1 MAVTQTAQACD
12 LVIFGA
18 KGDLARRKLLPSL
31 YQLEKA
37 GQLNP
42 DTRIIGVG
50 RADWDKAAY
59 TKVVREALET
69 FMKETIDEGLWDT
82 LSARLDF
89 CNLDVND
96 TAAFSRLGAMLDQKN
111 RITINYFAMPPST
124 FGAICKGL
132 GEAKLNAKPAR
143 VVMEKPLGTSLATSQ
158 EINDQVGE
166 YFEECQVYRI
176 DHYLGKETVLN
187 LLALRFANS
196 LFVNNWDNRTIDH
209 VEITVAEEV
218 GIEGR
223 WGYFDKAGQMRD
235 MIQNHLLQILCMI
248 AMSPPSDLSADSI
261 RDEKVKV
268 LKSLRRIDRSNV
280 REKTVR
286 GQYTAGFA
294 QGKKVPG
301 YLEEEG
307 ANKSSNT
314 ETFVAIRVD
323 IDNWRWAGQ
332 MRDMIQNHLLQIL
345 CMIAMSPPSDLS
357 ADSIRDEKVKVLKSL
372 RRIDRSNVRE
382 KTVRG
387 QYTAGFAQ
395 GKKVPGYLEE
405 EGANKSSNTETFVAI
420 RVDIDNW
427 RWAGVP
433 FYLRTGKR
441 LPTKCSEVVVY
452 FKTPELNLF
461 KESWQDLPQNKL
473 TIRLQP
479 DEGVDIQVLNKVPGL
494 DHKHNLQITKL
505 DLSYSETFNQTHLA
519 DAYERL
525 LLETMR
531 GIQALFVRRDEVEEA
546 WKWVDSITEAWA
558 MDNDAPKPYQAGTWG
573 PVASVA
579 MITRDGRSWNEFE

>member
-1 MAVTQTAQACD
+1 MTETVSSVLGTPEEWTNPLRDPRD
-12 LVIFGA
+12 LRLPRIAGPCSIVIFGVT
-18 KGDLARRKLLPSL
+18 GDLSRKKLLPAIYDL
-31 YQLEKA
+31 A
-37 GQLNP
+37 N
-42 DTRIIGVG
+42 R
-50 RADWDKAAY
+50 
-59 TKVVREALET
+59 
-69 FMKETIDEGLWDT
+69 GL
-82 LSARLDF
+82 L
-89 CNLDVND
+89 
-96 TAAFSRLGAMLDQKN
+96 
-111 RITINYFAMPPST
+111 PPSFGLTGFARRDWTEDHFKDFVKENVQAHCRTPFKEATWKQLADGIRFVQGT
-124 FGAICKGL
+124 FDDPKAFERLSNTVAELDRDRGTRGNHAFYMSVPPRAFPQVSRQLADCGLAKSDKGAWRRVIIEKPFGHDL
-132 GEAKLNAKPAR
+132 ASAKELDR
-143 VVMEKPLGTSLATSQ
+143 VVSEVFDPSS
-158 EINDQVGE
+158 V
-166 YFEECQVYRI
+166 FRI
-176 DHYLGKETVLN
+176 DHYLGKETVQN
-187 LLALRFANS
+187 ILALRFANAMYEPIW
-196 LFVNNWDNRTIDH
+196 NNNYVDH
-209 VEITVAEEV
+209 VQITHAEDIGVAGRAGYYD
-218 GIEGR
+218 GIG
-223 WGYFDKAGQMRD
+223 AARD
-235 MIQNHLLQILCMI
+235 IIQNHLLQILCMI

-307 ANKSSNT
+307 ANKT
-314 ETFVAIRVD
+314 
-323 IDNWRWAGQ
+323 
-332 MRDMIQNHLLQIL
+332 
-345 CMIAMSPPSDLS
+345 
-357 ADSIRDEKVKVLKSL
+357 
-372 RRIDRSNVRE
+372 
-382 KTVRG
+382 
-387 QYTAGFAQ
+387 
-395 GKKVPGYLEE
+395 
-405 EGANKSSNTETFVAI
+405 SNTETFVAI

-461 KESWQDLPQNKL
+461 KETWQELPQNKL

-558 MDNDAPKPYQAGTWG
+558 ADRDSPKPYQAGTWG

>member
-1 MAVTQTAQACD
+1 MARDNTPNTFITFTVNASKTLRSGCPEPAKNVHCAVRKLQQGPGVMRTLKPGISCNEERKMAVTQTAQACD

-37 GQLNP
+37 GQIHET
-42 DTRIIGVG
+42 TRIIGVG
-50 RADWDKAAY
+50 RADWDKDAY

-69 FMKETIDEGLWDT
+69 FMKEKIDEALWDT
-82 LSARLDF
+82 LSSRLDF

-96 TAAFSRLGAMLDQKN
+96 TSHFTKLGKMLDQKN
-111 RITINYFAMPPST
+111 RVTINYFAMPPST
-124 FGAICKGL
+124 FGAICDGL
-132 GEAKLNAKPAR
+132 GAAKLNAKPAR
-143 VVMEKPLGTSLATSQ
+143 VVMEKPLGTSLETSQ
-158 EINDQVGE
+158 EINDSVGK
-166 YFEECQVYRI
+166 YFEEGQVFRI

-196 LFVNNWDNRTIDH
+196 IFVNNWDNRTIDH
-209 VEITVAEEV
+209 VQITVAEEV

-223 WGYFDKAGQMRD
+223 WGYFDQAGQMRD
-235 MIQNHLLQILCMI
+235 MIQNHLLQILTMI
-248 AMSPPSDLSADSI
+248 AMSPPSDLSADAI

-268 LKSLRRIDRSNV
+268 LRSLRRIDHTNV
-280 REKTVR
+280 RDKTVR
-286 GQYTAGFA
+286 GQYTAGFV

-307 ANKSSNT
+307 ANKQSAT
-314 ETFVAIRVD
+314 E
-323 IDNWRWAGQ
+323 
-332 MRDMIQNHLLQIL
+332 
-345 CMIAMSPPSDLS
+345 S
-357 ADSIRDEKVKVLKSL
+357 
-372 RRIDRSNVRE
+372 
-382 KTVRG
+382 
-387 QYTAGFAQ
+387 
-395 GKKVPGYLEE
+395 
-405 EGANKSSNTETFVAI
+405 FVAI

-452 FKTPELNLF
+452 FKNPEMNLF
-461 KESWQDLPQNKL
+461 KDSYAELPQNKL

-479 DEGVDIQVLNKVPGL
+479 DEGVDIEILNKVPGL
-494 DHKHNLQITKL
+494 DHKHKLQTTKL
-505 DLSYSETFNQTHLA
+505 DLSYSETFNQSHLA

-531 GIQALFVRRDEVEEA
+531 GIQALFVRRDEVEAA
-546 WKWVDSITEAWA
+546 WGWVDSIIDAWNA
-558 MDNDAPKPYQAGTWG
+558 DAEAPKPYQAGTWG